1 VLPKKDIKDWVNFM
15 IIVELVLASSA
26 TYAGLQF
33 YRQRTKKK
41 STLRDVLITASNPG
55 IDSEPSFLAALDARY
70 QTFVQTR
77 IDPLLEGKS
86 RTAQMK
92 LLASDVQLKVTDNL
106 NTTSTALN
114 RYLAGSLL
122 LMSINVLS
130 VWLFPPLL
138 FATGAATIYL
148 SLYVFAEAYR
158 SLRTQRQVTTELLIA
173 LYVIGTW
180 AAGYLILEP
189 LFAFLYFLGAKVVF
203 LMETRSRQGV
213 SDLFG
218 LKPNFAWRVTDG
230 LEIKTPI
237 EALEAG
243 DIIVANPGEPIP
255 VDGVISAGMALVDQ
269 RHLTG
274 EAQPVEKSSGDVVL
288 AATLLLT
295 GRIYIRVEKAGNET
309 TAAQISAVLEQTANY
324 ETPFVTRGQEIAN
337 QSALPNLMLSL
348 LAWPVR
354 GFTGAVAILSA
365 GPSFNLKT
373 CSLLSMLN
381 YLQIA
386 AQDAILI
393 KDGRA
398 LDKLSQ
404 VDTIVFDKTG
414 TLTIDQPHVAH
425 IHCIDPALDET
436 TVLTYAAA
444 AEYRQSHP
452 IAKAILTAAEEQQL
466 NLPMIDEA
474 SYKVGFGI
482 EVMLDQQWIHVGSER
497 FMQQNGITIP
507 EKIQVRQAMCH
518 AQGHTLVLVAC
529 NRTLVGAL
537 ELHATLRP
545 DLHATMADLRQ
556 RGLAL
561 VIISGDQEEPTR
573 QLANQIGI
581 EHFFANTL
589 PENKAALIAQL
600 QAKGHVVCFI
610 GDGINDAIALK
621 QADVSISLRGATTIA
636 TDTAQVV
643 LMDHNLAKLGDLF
656 ELASQFNRTIQHIFW
671 ATLAPGVLLVGGV
684 FFLHFGIIA
693 AEVLLQL
700 GFFNGIAA
708 AMLPLL
714 RNKRTQEPQAEPAL
728 SETTISNH

>member
-1 VLPKKDIKDWVNFM
+1 M
-15 IIVELVLASSA
+15 IIFGFALASGA
-26 TYAGLQF
+26 TYAGLQI

-41 STLRDVLITASNPG
+41 STLLNDFIAAGNHG
-55 IDSEPSFLAALDARY
+55 IARGQSYLAELDFRY
-70 QTFVQTR
+70 QTFVQSH

-86 RTAQMK
+86 RTEQMQ
-92 LLASDVQLKVTDNL
+92 LLAADVKLKVTDNL
-106 NTTSTALN
+106 NTTSTELN
-114 RYLAGSLL
+114 RYLAGSLF
-122 LMSINVLS
+122 LMSINALS

-138 FATGAATIYL
+138 VVTGAATIYL

-158 SLRTQRQVTTELLIA
+158 SLRDQRQVTTELLIA
-173 LYVIGTW
+173 LYVVGTW
-180 AAGYLILEP
+180 AAGFLILEP
-189 LFAFLYFLGAKVVF
+189 LFAFFYFLGAKVVF

-218 LKPNFAWRVTDG
+218 LKLSFAWRVTDG
-230 LEIKTPI
+230 VEIKTPI
-237 EALEAG
+237 EALAAG

-255 VDGVISAGMALVDQ
+255 VDGIISAGVALVDQ

-274 EAQPVEKSSGDVVL
+274 EAQPVEKGPGDVVL

-309 TAAQISAVLEQTANY
+309 TAAQISTVLEQTANY
-324 ETPFVTRGQEIAN
+324 ETQFVTRGQEIAN

-354 GFTGAVAILSA
+354 GFTGAVAVLSA

-386 AQDAILI
+386 AQNAVLI

-414 TLTIDQPHVAH
+414 TLTIEQPHVAH
-425 IHCIDPALDET
+425 VHCVDPAHAET

-452 IAKAILTAAEEQQL
+452 IAKAILTAAEAQQL
-466 NLPMIDEA
+466 TLPMIDEA
-474 SYKVGFGI
+474 SYQVGFGI
-482 EVMLDQQWIHVGSER
+482 EVMLDQQWICVGSER
-497 FMQQNGITIP
+497 FMQQHGITIP
-507 EKIQVRQAMCH
+507 EKIQAVQALCH

-529 NRTLVGAL
+529 NHKLIGAL

-556 RGLAL
+556 RGFAL
-561 VIISGDQEEPTR
+561 VIISGDQAEPTR
-573 QLANQIGI
+573 RLANQLGI
-581 EHFFANTL
+581 EQFFANTL

-600 QAKGHVVCFI
+600 QAQGHVVCFI

-643 LMDHNLAKLGDLF
+643 LMDQNLAKLGDLF
-656 ELASQFNRTIQHIFW
+656 DLAIQFNRTIQHIFW
-671 ATLAPGVLLVGGV
+671 ATLFPGVLLVGGV
-684 FFLHFGIIA
+684 FFLHFGIIT
-693 AEVLLQL
+693 AEILLQL
-700 GFFNGIAA
+700 GFFNGIGA

-714 RNKRTQEPQAEPAL
+714 RHKRTAEPSVEPAI

>member
-1 VLPKKDIKDWVNFM
+1 MFILG
-15 IIVELVLASSA
+15 LVLAGSA
-26 TYAGLQF
+26 TYAGLQV
-33 YRQRTKKK
+33 YRQRIEKTPM
-41 STLRDVLITASNPG
+41 LRDALITAGNNR
-55 IDSEPSFLAALDARY
+55 SERRQSFLTALDARY
-70 QTFVQTR
+70 QTFVQTHF
-77 IDPLLEGKS
+77 DPLLEGKA
-86 RTAQMK
+86 RTAQMQ
-92 LLASDVQLKVTDNL
+92 LLAADVQLRVTDNL
-106 NTTSTALN
+106 NTTSTELN

-122 LMSINVLS
+122 LMSINLLS

-138 FATGAATIYL
+138 VVTGVATIYL

-158 SLRTQRQVTTELLIA
+158 SLRTQKQVTTELLIA
-173 LYVIGTW
+173 LYVVGTW
-180 AAGYLILEP
+180 VAGYLILEP

-213 SDLFG
+213 SELFG
-218 LKPNFAWRVTDG
+218 LKSSFAWCIKDG
-230 LEIKTPI
+230 LEIQTPVD
-237 EALEAG
+237 ELEAG
-243 DIIVANPGEPIP
+243 DMIVANPGEAIP
-255 VDGVISAGMALVDQ
+255 VDGVISAGVALVDQ

-274 EAQPVEKSSGDVVL
+274 EAQPVEKGPGDIVL

-295 GRIYIRVEKAGNET
+295 GRLYIRVEKAGNET
-309 TAAQISAVLEQTANY
+309 TAAQISSVLEQTATY
-324 ETPFVTRGQEIAN
+324 ETQFVTRGQAIAN
-337 QSALPNLMLSL
+337 QSALPNLALSL

-386 AQDAILI
+386 AQEAILI

-414 TLTIDQPHVAH
+414 TLTIEQPHVAQV
-425 IHCIDPALDET
+425 HCVDAMVDET
-436 TVLTYAAA
+436 VVLTYAAA

-452 IAKAILTAAEEQQL
+452 IAKAILAAAEARQL
-466 NLPMIDEA
+466 TLPMLDEA
-474 SYKVGFGI
+474 SYRVGFGI
-482 EVMLDQQWIHVGSER
+482 EVTIDQQAIHVGSER
-497 FMQQNGITIP
+497 FMQQNGIALP
-507 EKIQVRQAMCH
+507 EKIQAIQALCQ
-518 AQGHTLVLVAC
+518 AQGHALVLVAC
-529 NRTLVGAL
+529 NHTLIGAL

-545 DLHATMADLRQ
+545 ELQRTIADLRQ

-573 QLANQIGI
+573 QLASRLGI

-589 PENKAALIAQL
+589 PENKAALVAQL
-600 QAKGHVVCFI
+600 QAQGHVVCFI

-643 LMDHNLAKLGDLF
+643 LMDQNLAKLGHLF
-656 ELASQFNRTIQHIFW
+656 ELANQFNRTIQHIFW
-671 ATLAPGVLLVGGV
+671 ATLFPGIFLVGGV
-684 FFLHFGIIA
+684 FFFHFGIIT
-693 AEVLLQL
+693 AEILLQL
-700 GFFNGIAA
+700 GFFNGIGA

-714 RNKRTQEPQAEPAL
+714 RNKKAHVPQEAPAQ
-728 SETTISNH
+728 SETTISHH

>member
-1 VLPKKDIKDWVNFM
+1 MFM
-15 IIVELVLASSA
+15 MILEIVLASGA
-26 TYAGLQF
+26 TYAGLQV
-33 YRQRTKKK
+33 YHQRLKKK
-41 STLRDVLITASNPG
+41 TTLGDILIAESNNE
-55 IDSEPSFLAALDARY
+55 IEARPSFLTEVDARY
-70 QTFVQTR
+70 QTFVQTH

-86 RTAQMK
+86 RTAQMQ

-106 NTTSTALN
+106 NTTSTELN

-122 LMSINVLS
+122 LMSINLLS
-130 VWLFPPLL
+130 LWLFPPLL
-138 FATGAATIYL
+138 ILTGVATIYL
-148 SLYVFAEAYR
+148 SLYVFVEAYR
-158 SLRTQRQVTTELLIA
+158 SLRTQKQVTTELLIA
-173 LYVIGTW
+173 LYVVGTW
-180 AAGYLILEP
+180 VAGYLIFEP
-189 LFAFLYFLGAKVVF
+189 LFAFFYFLGAKVVF

-218 LKPNFAWRVTDG
+218 LKSSFAWRVTDG

-243 DIIVANPGEPIP
+243 DMIVANPGEPIP
-255 VDGVISAGMALVDQ
+255 VDGVISAGVALVDQ

-274 EAQPVEKSSGDVVL
+274 EAQPVEKGPGDIVL

-295 GRIYIRVEKAGNET
+295 GRIYIRVEKAGNAT
-309 TAAQISAVLEQTANY
+309 TAAQIRTVLEQTATY
-324 ETPFVTRGQEIAN
+324 ETQFVTRGQEIAN
-337 QSALPNLMLSL
+337 QSALPNLLLSL

-354 GFTGAVAILSA
+354 GFTGAVAVLSA

-414 TLTIDQPHVAH
+414 TLTIEQPHVAQV
-425 IHCIDPALDET
+425 HCVDTLVDET

-452 IAKAILTAAEEQQL
+452 IAKAILTAAEERRL
-466 NLPMIDEA
+466 TLPMIDEA

-482 EVMLDQQWIHVGSER
+482 EVTIDQQWIRVGSER

-507 EKIQVRQAMCH
+507 EKIQGIQAMCY
-518 AQGHTLVLVAC
+518 AQGHALVLVAC
-529 NRTLVGAL
+529 NHTLIGAL

-545 DLHATMADLRQ
+545 ELQATIADLRQ

-573 QLANQIGI
+573 QLANQLGI

-589 PENKAALIAQL
+589 PENKATLVAQL

-643 LMDHNLAKLGDLF
+643 LMDQNLAKLGVLF
-656 ELASQFNRTIQHIFW
+656 DLASQFNRTIQHIFW
-671 ATLAPGVLLVGGV
+671 ATLFPGVLLVGGV
-684 FFLHFGIIA
+684 FFLHFGIIS
-693 AEVLLQL
+693 AEILLQL
-700 GFFNGIAA
+700 GFFNGIGA

-714 RNKRTQEPQAEPAL
+714 RNKRADETPVEPTL
-728 SETTISNH
+728 GTTTIHQPVIRGQLL